1 MSSLTSR
8 SAEPQ
13 EMHGEDYL
21 PVQSISSQMED
32 LALQSESDSGGAPD
46 DLAVLPSEQV
56 KTGSDQAFQVRIL

>member
-1 MSSLTSR
+1 
-8 SAEPQ
+8 
-13 EMHGEDYL
+13 MHGEDYL